1 MWVLFGLVRMG
12 QQANNNYTVYIIEKI
27 IAELEIEYMLP
38 NFISLINK
46 KVMFVF
52 TVRAWRPGEP
62 GHALPAGVW
71 SSPQSSDCTEL
82 K

>member
-12 QQANNNYTVYIIEKI
+12 QQANNNYTVYIIETI

-38 NFISLINK
+38 NFICLINK
-46 KVMFVF
+46 KVIFVVV

-62 GHALPAGVW
+62 GHALPAGAW
-71 SSPQSSDCTEL
+71 S
-82 K
+82 